1 MLSDPTT
8 SVSDLL
14 QLMMNGSLLPIFM
27 DPISLYTPVMF
38 TLAFC
43 HMEFCTQGPQLRVV
57 KFPLPNLSIQV
68 NRGAVIILSQVC
80 LLFVFTDS
88 LPDVLFK
95 SRSCVYMRQPGS
107 LNTAPGFFIPIS
119 HSTSTPWVTKC

>member
-1 MLSDPTT
+1 MCGLSDPTT

-14 QLMMNGSLLPIFM
+14 QFMMNGSLLPIFM
-27 DPISLYTPVMF
+27 DPISLYIPVTF

-68 NRGAVIILSQVC
+68 NRDAVITLLQVC
-80 LLFVFTDS
+80 LLC
-88 LPDVLFK
+88 L
-95 SRSCVYMRQPGS
+95 Y
-107 LNTAPGFFIPIS
+107 
-119 HSTSTPWVTKC
+119 